1 MSEHT
6 LECGHSYNLNELV
19 LRAISCKNES
29 CPVCKKPW
37 SNAEG
42 FYLAYINTET
52 TTFQEYTE
60 RAQAT
65 KPKESERKLCNRC
78 IGITVA
84 GKPCRN
90 LAKKGSECCARHTK

>member
-19 LRAISCKNES
+19 LRAISCENEF

-42 FYLAYINTET
+42 FYLSYINTET

-60 RAQAT
+60 RVQAT
-65 KPKESERKLCNRC
+65 KAEQSERKLCNRC
-78 IGITVA
+78 IGVTLA